1 MDSDIEI
8 ARSIQPRPIGQI
20 ADQLGG
26 VAREHLLPFGREMA
40 KIDSGVLETKGQK
53 KVAT

>member
-20 ADQLGG
+20 ADQLG
-26 VAREHLLPFGREMA
+26 VAREHLLPLVVRWPRLIAEYW
-40 KIDSGVLETKGQK
+40 KQKVK